1 LNGVPWPP
9 VSQFPNRENDPR
21 TQRQWIGPEIRKHT
35 TVTEAFIWIIAPAA
49 EIDSPSDARREFVE
63 DTHMSIS
70 IKKLASSALP
80 LYLLAFTEIMPGVGY
95 CASSGAGSV
104 AGIQDAMEQKQ
115 RQLAMSALQN
125 LQNMSAN
132 QHSQAADEARKVV
145 NAMDH
150 RIGALEGQVG
160 DACESDGL
168 TVSEEERRDDMLR
181 EIRIK
186 RMALEKWYGGIEY
199 GGGNQ
204 WKKIK
209 QGFANAYFDLNNYFG
224 EAVLAFNMDGGR

>member
-1 LNGVPWPP
+1 
-9 VSQFPNRENDPR
+9 
-21 TQRQWIGPEIRKHT
+21 
-35 TVTEAFIWIIAPAA
+35 VTEACIWIIAPAA
-49 EIDSPSDARREFVE
+49 EIDSPSGVRREFVE

-80 LYLLAFTEIMPGVGY
+80 LYLLLFAEIVPGVGY
-95 CASSGAGSV
+95 CASSGGGSE
-104 AGIQDAMEQKQ
+104 AGIQDTMEQNQ
-115 RQLAMSALQN
+115 RQLAWNALQN

-132 QHSQAADEARKVV
+132 HHSQAADEARKVV

-181 EIRIK
+181 EIRTK
-186 RMALEKWYGGIEY
+186 RMTLEKWYGGIEY
-199 GGGNQ
+199 SSGNE
-204 WKKIK
+204 WKTVK
-209 QGFANAYFDLNNYFG
+209 QGFTNAYFDLNNYFG